1 MGEIHVIFLSADTQ
15 YDYATNIIAF
25 MSSIQKLSLK
35 ARNLIVHFATGKIYW
50 KEPETLK
57 PNIFTQAI

>member
-50 KEPETLK
+50 KEPETL
-57 PNIFTQAI
+57 

>member
-1 MGEIHVIFLSADTQ
+1 
-15 YDYATNIIAF
+15 

-35 ARNLIVHFATGKIYW
+35 ARNLIVHLATGKIYW

-57 PNIFTQAI
+57 PNIFVQAI